1 MNGLKDVFL
10 PVYGQTFDVSLNWL
24 GNLIR
29 LLINGVG
36 VVGVGVILFS
46 LALKAIT
53 LPLDI
58 YQRVSMRKQNNR
70 MKENKERM
78 EKLKKQYANDEKMY
92 NQTP

>member
-1 MNGLKDVFL
+1 MKDVVL
-10 PVYGQTFDVSLNWL
+10 PLYGQTFDVSLNWI

-29 LLINGVG
+29 ILISGVG

-46 LALKAIT
+46 LILKGIT

-70 MKENKERM
+70 MKENKDRM
-78 EKLKKQYANDEKMY
+78 EKLKKQYA
-92 NQTP
+92 P